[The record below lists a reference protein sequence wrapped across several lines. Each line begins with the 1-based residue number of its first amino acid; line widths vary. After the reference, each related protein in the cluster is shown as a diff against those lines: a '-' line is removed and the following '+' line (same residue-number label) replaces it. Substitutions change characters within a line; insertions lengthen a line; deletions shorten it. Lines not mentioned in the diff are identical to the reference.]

1 MKHTEIIADDWN
13 KTSDAYYGRIYS
25 EGAIEKMI
33 ADPVWAFPTGVRELL
48 TSSFP
53 DFHGKRVLVPSSG
66 DNCAV
71 FAFHLLG
78 AEVTST
84 DISERQLYNAKKIAD
99 AQGWNITF
107 IQDDSMKLGHI
118 GDNEYDLVYTS
129 NGVHV
134 WINDL
139 AAMYRN
145 FLRVLKP
152 GGSYIMFETHPF
164 IRPFDSDA
172 VDDMRFVIQKLYEST
187 GPFGEV
193 PTYSWRIMDL
203 ANAMINAGF
212 TIRHMEEFHSQ
223 LGSLDCWW
231 YSTLAEAEADRYMKF
246 DWQHNPF
253 AALPQWIGFC
263 ARKERKAI
271 YCSTN

>member
-1 MKHTEIIADDWN
+1 MKPIEIITDDWN
-13 KTSDAYYGRIYS
+13 KGSDKYYGRIYS
-25 EGAIEKMI
+25 EGALEKI
-33 ADPVWAFPTGVRELL
+33 ITDPTWAFPVEVREML
-48 TSSFP
+48 TSAFP

-66 DNCAV
+66 DNAAA

-84 DISERQLYNAKKIAD
+84 DIAERQLYNAKRIAD
-99 AQGWNITF
+99 GNEWNIAF
-107 IQDDSMKLGHI
+107 IRDDSMKLAHI
-118 GDNEYDLVYTS
+118 EDGEYDLVYTS

-152 GGSYIMFETHPF
+152 GGIYIMFETHPF
-164 IRPFDSDA
+164 IRPFDSNA
-172 VDDMRFVIQKLYEST
+172 ADDMRFVIKKLYENI

-203 ANAMINAGF
+203 TNALLDAGF
-212 TIRHMEEFHSQ
+212 NIRHMEEFHSQ
-223 LGSLDCWW
+223 RGSFDCWW
-231 YSTLAEAEADRYMKF
+231 YNTIAEAESDGFMKF
-246 DWQHNPF
+246 DWQRNPF
-253 AALPQWIGFC
+253 AALPQWIGFH

-271 YCSTN
+271 